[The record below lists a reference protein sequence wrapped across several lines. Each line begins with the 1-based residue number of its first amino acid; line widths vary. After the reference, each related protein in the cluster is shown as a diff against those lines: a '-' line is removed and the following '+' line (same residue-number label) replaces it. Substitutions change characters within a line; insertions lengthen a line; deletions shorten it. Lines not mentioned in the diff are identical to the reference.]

1 MKTCLFLFS
10 IVLSLGLFA
19 QTPAP
24 KAGPVKPKTLP
35 EMLKSAHT
43 TVSAKRDARYGWDV
57 SLKLASRVADD
68 SISHF
73 EVLRAD
79 SSIYYATIMF
89 SEYQV
94 VEKGQVLKRFM
105 EITGD
110 SIAPTDRFAPV
121 GTFKDLYPKDALGTG
136 KASIMFLDAIVP
148 NSTVPGYFLPDF
160 EATSG
165 VFHIGD
171 TIQLVDEIGRTCT
184 GKIEVLESSYDGMS
198 GSINAPIFHAIPAF
212 TVPNKY
218 VVFLVYSK
226 LSGED
231 VGANIAVT
239 KIH

>member
-1 MKTCLFLFS
+1 MKTILFLFS
-10 IVLSLGLFA
+10 ILVSLGLHA
-19 QTPAP
+19 QKPVPKAAP
-24 KAGPVKPKTLP
+24 KAKTLP

-43 TVSAKRDARYGWDV
+43 TVSAKRDARYGWEV
-57 SLKLASRVADD
+57 SLKLASRLNDD
-68 SISHF
+68 SIAYF

-79 SSIYYATIMF
+79 SSIYLATIMF

-94 VEKGQVLKRFM
+94 VEKGQVLKRFL

-121 GTFKDLYPKDALGTG
+121 GTFKDLYPKDSLGSG

-148 NSTVPGYFLPDF
+148 NSAVPGYFLPDF
-160 EATSG
+160 EVTSG
-165 VFHIGD
+165 VFQVGD

-198 GSINAPIFHAIPAF
+198 GAINAPIFYAVPAF

-218 VVFLVYSK
+218 VVCLIYSK

-231 VGANIAVT
+231 VGANLTVT

>member
-1 MKTCLFLFS
+1 
-10 IVLSLGLFA
+10 
-19 QTPAP
+19 
-24 KAGPVKPKTLP
+24 
-35 EMLKSAHT
+35 MLKSAHA
-43 TVSAKRDARYGWDV
+43 TVSAKRDTRYGWEV
-57 SLKLASRVADD
+57 SLKLASRVDDD
-68 SISHF
+68 SISYF

-105 EITGD
+105 EITSD

-121 GTFKDLYPKDALGTG
+121 GTFKDLYPTDSLGTG
-136 KASIMFLDAIVP
+136 KASIMFLDAVVP
-148 NSTVPGYFLPDF
+148 NSAVPGYFLPDF

-171 TIQLVDEIGRTCT
+171 TIQLVDELGRTCT

-212 TVPNKY
+212 TVPDKY
-218 VVFLVYSK
+218 RVYLIYSK
-226 LSGED
+226 LSGAD
-231 VGANIAVT
+231 VGEKITVT